1 MPKGGARSRSGPPP
15 DPAALRRDRKS
26 DPTWTVLPAEGRKGR
41 TPAWPLVKATARER
55 ALWGQLWKLPQA
67 VEWERNHLEMTV
79 ALYVRRLAE
88 AELPGSKVTLSTL
101 IRQLGDGLGL
111 TAPGMASLRWRIGE
125 DEPKTGPAPQ
135 GRGRKG
141 SAPNPQ
147 RARLEL
153 VADAVEA
160 EERTA

>member
-1 MPKGGARSRSGPPP
+1 MPKGGARSRSGPSP
-15 DPAALRRDRKS
+15 DPQALRRDRKS
-26 DPTWTVLPAEGRKGR
+26 DPAWTELPAEGRKGR
-41 TPAWPLVKATARER
+41 APAWPLVKATARER
-55 ALWGQLWKLPQA
+55 ALWSSLWKLPQA

-111 TAPGMASLRWRIGE
+111 TAPGMASLRWRIA
-125 DEPKTGPAPQ
+125 EPEKKSGPAPR
-135 GRGRKG
+135 GRGT
-141 SAPNPQ
+141 SSSSNPS